1 MKWARTDRVFKGLG
15 LVPTLRTSFF
25 NEVSLLMGS
34 ILVDENGITWCRN
47 GYPEY
52 SPNCFRLSSS
62 FTLKRCVG
70 GHEDCHK
77 DCTLGSII
85 RPRQHEDCRWDDSPQ
100 GLLSCR
106 VWWVYGPFLLQWS
119 CISTFMHVHL
129 QDMGSSENSDRRARP
144 DGFSPILYLL

>member
-1 MKWARTDRVFKGLG
+1 MIQHDKPANVPILLILHSQRQILRKRIQTDTLQ
-15 LVPTLRTSFF
+15 VPATSVVTHWLPLCNEMSKNRPGVQRSRASSDLDVFF

-85 RPRQHEDCRWDDSPQ
+85 RPRQHEDCR
-100 GLLSCR
+100 
-106 VWWVYGPFLLQWS
+106 
-119 CISTFMHVHL
+119 
-129 QDMGSSENSDRRARP
+129 
-144 DGFSPILYLL
+144 